1 MHHEIF
7 RTFVCPGDIE
17 ERRTIT
23 NNKMNEKREKS
34 AMKVQGSVTNKYP
47 DTEMCIEEN
56 LKVCQNEKIS
66 VEEVFFFVDLLF

>member
-1 MHHEIF
+1 
-7 RTFVCPGDIE
+7 
-17 ERRTIT
+17 
-23 NNKMNEKREKS
+23 MNEKREKS

-66 VEEVFFFVDLLF
+66 VEEVFFFCGFTFLRF